1 MPGKSKMLTAVF
13 GCLALDRFKLKLQLL
28 TSDKGVQVMLPKLA
42 EKAHSGPTLVRI
54 YQRLQAE
61 RPPQIGQR
69 NVSPDRSQLDLGI
82 KIKGLAARH
91 KGVKRKRIEMV
102 PMSWVVRP

>member
-1 MPGKSKMLTAVF
+1 MSHAAQMLTGRF
-13 GCLALDRFKLKLQLL
+13 GSLVLYHLKLKLQLL
-28 TSDKGVQVMLPKLA
+28 TADEGVQVMLPKLA

-54 YQRLQAE
+54 YQGLQAE

-69 NVSPDRSQLDLGI
+69 NVSPDRPQPDLGI
-82 KIKGLAARH
+82 EIKGLAARH

-102 PMSWVVRP
+102 P